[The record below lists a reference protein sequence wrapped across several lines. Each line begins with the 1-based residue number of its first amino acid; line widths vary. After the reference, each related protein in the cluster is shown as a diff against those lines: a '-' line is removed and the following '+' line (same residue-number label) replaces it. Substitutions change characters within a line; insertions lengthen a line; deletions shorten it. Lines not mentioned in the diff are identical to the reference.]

1 MRSFVRKYIY
11 ITLGEPSETI
21 AEQPLNV
28 DFSLNFFPRQSY
40 LPPHPSPMFFSLH
53 SPLRS
58 VIGTQPI
65 SGDEWPNMDRERGGG
80 HKTPY
85 HVINDATPSLP
96 TPFRDDFWRRVCDEW
111 AKQLGERGFCLS
123 LCYARLEIGQWG
135 RGGDP
140 RVFPSHPSSSQLHW
154 IPEECGKSECSKT
167 VSLDR
172 ELSVFPKMKRE
183 ERKSIGTRWRGRVV
197 QNENVLEEKSNK

>member
-11 ITLGEPSETI
+11 ITLGESSETI

-40 LPPHPSPMFFSLH
+40 LPPHPSPMLFSLH

-85 HVINDATPSLP
+85 HVINDTTPSLP

-135 RGGDP
+135 RGEGSESVPKSTLLLPTPLDSW
-140 RVFPSHPSSSQLHW
+140 RMREKWVF
-154 IPEECGKSECSKT
+154 
-167 VSLDR
+167 
-172 ELSVFPKMKRE
+172 
-183 ERKSIGTRWRGRVV
+183 
-197 QNENVLEEKSNK
+197 